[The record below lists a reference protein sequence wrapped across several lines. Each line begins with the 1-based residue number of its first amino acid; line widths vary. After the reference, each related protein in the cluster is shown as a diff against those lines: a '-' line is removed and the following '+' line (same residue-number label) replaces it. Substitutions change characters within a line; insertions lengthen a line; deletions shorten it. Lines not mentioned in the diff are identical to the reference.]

1 MHCLVNATELWAPE
15 RPDTETVY
23 FKQSIHEHLTLNTHH
38 YYTIIYS
45 PHILFFHFKF
55 ARQTSHIIVCIVYC
69 VFAILY
75 IAYLYFIILLSV
87 LLLLFCCTVEILSL

>member
-1 MHCLVNATELWAPE
+1 MLQSSEHQNDQTQ
-15 RPDTETVY
+15 
-23 FKQSIHEHLTLNTHH
+23 KQFILSNPWTLDIKHTPLLYNYLFTTH
-38 YYTIIYS
+38 T
-45 PHILFFHFKF
+45 FFHFKF

-75 IAYLYFIILLSV
+75 IAFLYFIILLSV